1 MRKSQK
7 ELIRQHLID
16 KRSITPR
23 QALDLYGCMRLAAR
37 IGELRDE
44 YGQMAVVTDERRH
57 ICKAT
62 GNAGQHALYI
72 CNVNHL
78 EDRP

>member
-23 QALDLYGCMRLAAR
+23 QARDLYGCMRLAAR
-37 IGELRDE
+37 
-44 YGQMAVVTDERRH
+44 
-57 ICKAT
+57 
-62 GNAGQHALYI
+62 
-72 CNVNHL
+72 
-78 EDRP
+78 